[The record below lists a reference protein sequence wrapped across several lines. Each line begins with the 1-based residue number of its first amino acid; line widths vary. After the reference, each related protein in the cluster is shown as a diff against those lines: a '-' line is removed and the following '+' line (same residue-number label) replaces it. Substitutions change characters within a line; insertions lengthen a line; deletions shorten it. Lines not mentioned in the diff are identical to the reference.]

1 MKSVPG
7 TNCMSERATLRR
19 SEWVKVW
26 SFDEA
31 HSRSRAMAMRFS
43 ASTAR
48 MPPGTAAG
56 TPMQETEPF
65 WMP

>member
-1 MKSVPG
+1 
-7 TNCMSERATLRR
+7 
-19 SEWVKVW
+19 
-26 SFDEA
+26 
-31 HSRSRAMAMRFS
+31 MAMRFS